1 MMHWTSV
8 LSEADLPDG
17 ARRVVTVA
25 GREILLINQ
34 AGKIQAVGNRCPHM
48 KAKMQKGELTADG
61 AIVCPRHHSVF
72 DLESGTVRE
81 WVPWP
86 PVVGRAL
93 GAIAQENALPVYATK
108 VEDGSIWLGMEEPQ

>member
-1 MMHWTSV
+1 MNWTNV
-8 LSEADLPDG
+8 ASEADLPQG

-25 GREILLINQ
+25 GKEILLINHQ
-34 AGKIQAVGNRCPHM
+34 GHIHAVDNRCPHLQ
-48 KAKMQKGELTADG
+48 AKMENGELTEDG

-72 DLESGTVRE
+72 ALDTGEVQE

-93 GAIAQENALPVYATK
+93 GAISQENALPVYPTK
-108 VEDGSIWLGMEEPQ
+108 VEDGSIWVSFEEPQ